1 MASWSTRYLA
11 IGGCRLV
18 KGPLSVTGVK
28 QTRGV
33 VVKAVVSLRSLV
45 VVQLSQPTNASPGE
59 DKKGEKRRR
68 GGGRGD
74 GRIDRK
80 RDKAEK
86 EEEAFEMGEGRGIIR
101 RA

>member
-18 KGPLSVTGVK
+18 KGPLSVTRVK

-45 VVQLSQPTNASPGE
+45 VVQLSQPTCASPGE
-59 DKKGEKRRR
+59 DKKRGEEKVR
-68 GGGRGD
+68 G
-74 GRIDRK
+74 RK
-80 RDKAEK
+80 RGWKDRQE
-86 EEEAFEMGEGRGIIR
+86 RG
-101 RA
+101 